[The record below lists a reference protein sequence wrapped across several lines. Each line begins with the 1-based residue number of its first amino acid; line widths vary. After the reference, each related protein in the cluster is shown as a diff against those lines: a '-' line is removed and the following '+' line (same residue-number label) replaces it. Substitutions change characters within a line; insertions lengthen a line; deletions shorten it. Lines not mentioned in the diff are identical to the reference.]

1 MRPKADSFA
10 AAQRIADAVLY
21 EGYLLYPY
29 HASSSK
35 NRVRF
40 QFGVVVPR
48 AHGELDPSET
58 WHQQTELLVT
68 RSAAAASRAEDLR
81 VTVRV
86 RFLQLQAR
94 AVEAADPDAPD
105 GFRAV
110 PLLAVG
116 DDEIV
121 AWEEAIEGAV
131 DIADVSVTDLIASGE
146 SGRPVPFAI
155 EGGQDIEL
163 VADPAGTPT
172 GRIVRTR
179 WPMDGRI
186 LLTAMAVDGFIRLGV
201 RVENLT
207 APVAAAADAPAA
219 SRDEAL
225 RRSLLGCHTLLSV
238 AGGSFISQTDPPAEA
253 AAAAAACRNVKV
265 WPVLVGEAG
274 SNDLVL
280 SSPIILS
287 DHPAVAPESPRDLFD
302 GAEID
307 EILTLRIMTLSD
319 EEKRQARATDPRAR
333 AIIDAADDMP
343 PEILDR
349 LHGAIRY
356 LRGGPAGREVNRSA
370 ESEADVPYVPFDP
383 TADLEFPT
391 LSTPQTDGPL
401 PASVWEP
408 QARVAPELMTA
419 TVGNRQIAKGS
430 SVRLLPVRRA
440 DAMDTF
446 LIGRL
451 ATVEA
456 IFESV
461 DDEQFVAVTIDDDPG
476 NDLHRASGR
485 YFYFSPDEL
494 EVADAS
500 AETVET
506 AATGAAR

>member
-1 MRPKADSFA
+1 MSDPFA

-48 AHGELDPSET
+48 AHSELDPSET
-58 WHQQTELLVT
+58 WQQQTELLVAPT
-68 RSAAAASRAEDLR
+68 GGVEPRL
-81 VTVRV
+81 TVRV

-94 AVEAADPDAPD
+94 SVEAVDLAGPNA
-105 GFRAV
+105 FHAV
-110 PLLAVG
+110 PVLTVG
-116 DDEIV
+116 PDELV
-121 AWEEAIEGAV
+121 AWDEAIEGAV
-131 DIADVSVTDLIASGE
+131 DIADVSLAELLGARAAGRSGPVAIAAGTDSEPG
-146 SGRPVPFAI
+146 S
-155 EGGQDIEL
+155 
-163 VADPAGTPT
+163 DPDGTPT

-179 WPMDGRI
+179 WPIEGRVI
-186 LLTAMAVDGFIRLGV
+186 LVASPVDSFVRLTV
-201 RVENLT
+201 RIENLSESADT
-207 APVAAAADAPAA
+207 AAPVA
-219 SRDEAL
+219 SRDDAL
-225 RRSLLGCHTLLSV
+225 RRSLLGCHTLLAV
-238 AGGSFISQTDPPAEA
+238 QDGAFISQTDPPATA
-253 AAAAAACRNVKV
+253 AAAAAACRNVKL
-265 WPVLVGEAG
+265 WPVLVGDEG
-274 SNDLVL
+274 SRDLVL

-333 AIIDAADDMP
+333 AIIDATDDMP
-343 PEILDR
+343 PEIFDR
-349 LHGAIRY
+349 LHGSIRY
-356 LRGGPAGREVNRSA
+356 LRGGPAGREIAPTSGP
-370 ESEADVPYVPFDP
+370 SGTADDLEVAIPYGPFDRDR
-383 TADLEFPT
+383 ALDFPT
-391 LSTPQTDGPL
+391 LTTPTIEGPL
-401 PASVWEP
+401 PSSVWEP
-408 QARVAPELMTA
+408 QARIAPELMTA
-419 TVGNRQIAKGS
+419 TVGDRQIAKGS

-461 DDEQFVAVTIDDDPG
+461 DDEMFVAVTIDDDPG

-494 EVADAS
+494 EVVDR
-500 AETVET
+500 T
-506 AATGAAR
+506 AVAAAVR